1 MIANMYG
8 PVGNYYNFINN
19 LFWEFENFIPFSKQQ
34 CKNTCLFDLFKR
46 VEGTIQVCWL
56 ILVYFTIWSN
66 MLSLQQEKP
75 WPCVGDPAYLLRVH
89 LQVPYRVAGI
99 RPQMEVY
106 NKAMSAV
113 RMSVEWLFGDIVN
126 YFKFLDFKKNL
137 KISLSAVGKMYI
149 VCAIL
154 RNGLT
159 CMYSNLTSEY
169 FAVDPPTIQDYF
181 A

>member
-1 MIANMYG
+1 MLADSG
-8 PVGNYYNFINN
+8 
-19 LFWEFENFIPFSKQQ
+19 LLRDLEQHAFSTTRQPMA
-34 CKNTCLFDLFKR
+34 L
-46 VEGTIQVCWL
+46 
-56 ILVYFTIWSN
+56 Y
-66 MLSLQQEKP
+66 
-75 WPCVGDPAYLLRVH
+75 GDPAYPLRVH
-89 LQVPYRVAGI
+89 LQVPYRGAGI
-99 RPQMEVY
+99 TPQMGVY

-137 KISLSAVGKMYI
+137 KVSLSAVGKMYI

-154 RNGLT
+154 RNALT

-181 A
+181 AWTITMVCLQNINPFKNFINVNTNCRPFDNNTWHCFEV